1 MKQRSRT
8 GYSAVNTTVAVF
20 SRIIAIFAGFVTRV
34 VFTHMLNENYVGIN
48 GLFTD
53 ILNILSLTELGA
65 GTAITYALY
74 KPVADNNIPKQQAL
88 MQMFK

>member
-53 ILNILSLTELGA
+53 ILNIL
-65 GTAITYALY
+65 
-74 KPVADNNIPKQQAL
+74 
-88 MQMFK
+88 